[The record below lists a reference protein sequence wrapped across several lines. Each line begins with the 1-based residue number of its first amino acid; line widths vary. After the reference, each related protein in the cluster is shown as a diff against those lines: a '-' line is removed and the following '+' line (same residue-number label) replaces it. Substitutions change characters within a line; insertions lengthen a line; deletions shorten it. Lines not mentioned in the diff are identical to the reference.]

1 MPLMGLSVDS
11 IQPRKEPMNS
21 KICKE
26 ELPKL
31 EHKKKKY
38 IFSKTREDHP
48 ESCEIYQRV
57 LHMYN

>member
-1 MPLMGLSVDS
+1 MGLSVDS

-48 ESCEIYQRV
+48 EIYQRV
-57 LHMYN
+57 LHMYNQNLD